1 MYPYSWTPV
10 VGIIIGFVL
19 LVVAGIIMYWFT
31 MLDNALMLM
40 MARALVGRQISD
52 NPVSEG
58 VALLK
63 AFGNRLPTI

>member
-1 MYPYSWTPV
+1 
-10 VGIIIGFVL
+10 
-19 LVVAGIIMYWFT
+19 MYWFT